1 MRVSDLLEQVC
12 TLLEVHFFKQKY
24 RDAPVASLALWGAGH
39 REMTEAGGLLD
50 VGSVWEGHGRLHSA
64 RQQNVVAPGPVGG
77 PSRTYDDE
85 PPLPAGAAP
94 ADNDDDDDEAKIGRR
109 RGATVILKNLKPP
122 RIYTMQQNI
131 LRVGQ

>member
-12 TLLEVHFFKQKY
+12 TLLEVHFSKKNTAM
-24 RDAPVASLALWGAGH
+24 RPCLALWGAGH
-39 REMTEAGGLLD
+39 REMTETGGLLD

-77 PSRTYDDE
+77 LSRTCDDE

-94 ADNDDDDDEAKIGRR
+94 ADNDDDAEMAD
-109 RGATVILKNLKPP
+109 
-122 RIYTMQQNI
+122 
-131 LRVGQ
+131 